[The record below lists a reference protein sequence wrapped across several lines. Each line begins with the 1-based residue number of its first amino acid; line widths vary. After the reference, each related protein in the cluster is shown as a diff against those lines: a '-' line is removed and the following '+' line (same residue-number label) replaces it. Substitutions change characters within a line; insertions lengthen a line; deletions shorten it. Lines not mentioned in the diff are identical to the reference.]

1 MIYKLKITNY
11 DEVFGEK
18 PLFKESQIL
27 SKSGNIYLMDATS
40 DEVIKFLKYYSDQSE
55 IFNPLDYLIKFVC
68 CSTDD
73 IVDYVNDIL
82 YLEDYSIYLTDYYYN
97 TAKQTIDYFTV
108 DWSLME
114 FNKNTYKIQLLTT
127 PTTFGAAETITKTI
141 KPLTSLYGLFT
152 GLNTFTTKNG
162 DSAGFDRFNGDL
174 SKWDTSMITDMSYM
188 FCGSIFLGD
197 ISKWNTSNVTNM
209 EGMFSMNVISIPDDN
224 ETLLQ
229 PYYCGYTHYD
239 NPPYNYRVS
248 TVEKPSTYVDKINII
263 DIANWNTSKVT
274 NMRGMFANSYFYKDL
289 SRWNTSNVTDMSY
302 MFSYLAGNGMSADD
316 NGPNARII
324 GDLSKW
330 NTSNVTNMAFMFTG
344 SKFNSDVSKWD
355 VSNVKDMSCMF
366 KSTRFVGDTSDWD
379 VSNVVSSYDMFA
391 YTHDSSSSD
400 DVNRVLSKW
409 NLLDTNSL
417 ITQKY
422 NIKECIAKNNNAFVI
437 NSLGKTNSPLND
449 EFTQVGLTDTIRKYL
464 NQQSEITED
473 ELKTKM
479 RCNLTKVGSQ
489 YKYFGDTEK
498 PFTKGDTFVF
508 TINGVIVP
516 RDESTE
522 DFSDGRI
529 YDYNVCGIC
538 EYLYSLTSNDSPYLI
553 FRIKTCSDITFENLL
568 LMCID
573 TDSLQEPNNINNSL
587 SYYSNSYRFKNYSI
601 IMLFRD
607 NNLIDPAYIYVDDVM
622 NYVDAVINLHSNTE
636 ANYEYCKKL
645 INLEN
650 VAYDVTPRYYKY
662 TTYDSNNNELLN
674 GTCMVKYC
682 TVIGQKGRNC
692 ITVVLLNG
700 NGSYDV
706 ANKVLFMNNF
716 ADFDSYLYKGI
727 KYMVKDENDTPII
740 ISFGD
745 ATTAPEK
752 LLANNYY
759 DYTIAF
765 RSQEITG
772 ICKATD
778 GNAYYTNIII
788 RSSTASGFIN
798 KTLCI
803 PALINNAESYNLY
816 CYEDNSWNDYGT
828 IKLSLSSD
836 YKILHKSDIQDTS
849 ITEYTIESNVVNID
863 DDTFTDCQNLTKIT
877 ICSQMVLDNLSKTW
891 LGRLP
896 KILSCQI
903 ILSDDITYI
912 TADAFKY
919 SKIYSLTMTDSVT
932 SIGHD
937 AFNRCSNVTAIT
949 LSKSIT
955 AIESWTFVNCNA
967 LLSLDIPESVTTI
980 GDHAFDTRGG
990 LKSITF
996 RRTESIDSSTFISSL
1011 PGATI
1016 IYVPESALE
1025 TYKTAWSAYT
1035 NRIQAIPTSTEN

>member
-1 MIYKLKITNY
+1 MIYKLRITNY

-27 SKSGNIYLMDATS
+27 SKSDNIYLMDAAS
-40 DEVIKFLKYYSDQSE
+40 NEVINFLDYYSQQSE

-82 YLEDYSIYLTDYYYN
+82 HLENYSIYLTDYYYY
-97 TAKQTIDYFTV
+97 TATSTIDYFTV

-114 FNKNTYKIQLLTT
+114 FNKNTYKIQILTT
-127 PTTFGAAETITKTI
+127 PTTFGAAETITKPITKTI

-209 EGMFSMNVISIPDDN
+209 EGMFSMNVISIPGDN

-239 NPPYNYRVS
+239 NPPYNYSVS

-302 MFSYLAGNGMSADD
+302 MFSYLNNNGMSADD

-330 NTSNVTNMAFMFTG
+330 NTSNVINMAFMFTG

-379 VSNVVSSYDMFA
+379 VSNVVSSYDMF
-391 YTHDSSSSD
+391 THTNDPSSSD

-449 EFTQVGLTDTIRKYL
+449 EFTHVGLTDTIRKYL

-508 TINGVIVP
+508 TMNGVMYS

-522 DFSDGRI
+522 EFNDARI
-529 YDYNVCGIC
+529 YNVCGIC
-538 EYLYSLTSNDSPYLI
+538 EYLYSLTSNDLPFLI

-573 TDSLQEPNNINNSL
+573 TDLLQEPNNINNSL

-607 NNLIDPAYIYVDDVM
+607 NNLIDPVYISISGDS
-622 NYVDAVINLHSNTE
+622 VINLHPNTE

-645 INLEN
+645 INLED
-650 VAYDVTPRYYKY
+650 VAYDVTPQYYKY
-662 TTYDSNNNELLN
+662 TTYDSNDNELLN

-682 TVIGQKGRNC
+682 TLIGQTYINC
-692 ITVVLLNG
+692 IIVVLLNG

-706 ANKVLFMNNF
+706 ANKVLFMNNY
-716 ADFDSYLYKGI
+716 ANFDSYLYKGI

-759 DYTIAF
+759 DYTIAYG
-765 RSQEITG
+765 SQEITG
-772 ICKATD
+772 ICEATD

-788 RSSTASGFIN
+788 RSSTNSGFTN
-798 KTLCI
+798 KVLCI

-816 CYEDNSWNDYGT
+816 CYEYNSWNDYGT
-828 IKLSLSSD
+828 IKLSLNSD

-849 ITEYTIESNVVNID
+849 ITEYTIESDVVSID
-863 DDTFTDCQNLTKIT
+863 DSTFIDCQNLTKIT
-877 ICSQMVLDNLSKTW
+877 ICSQRVLDNLSKTW
-891 LGRLP
+891 LRKLP
-896 KILSCQI
+896 KILSCQV

-912 TADAFKY
+912 AADAFKY
-919 SKIYSLTMTDSVT
+919 SRMYSLTMTDSVT

-937 AFNRCSNVTAIT
+937 AFNSCSNVTAIT

-955 AIESWTFVNCNA
+955 AIESWTFVNCND

-980 GDHAFDTRGG
+980 GNHAFDTRGD

-996 RRTESIDSSTFISSL
+996 RRTEPIDSSTFIGSL
-1011 PGATI
+1011 PSATI

-1025 TYKTAWSAYT
+1025 TYKTAWSAYA

>member
-1 MIYKLKITNY
+1 MIYKLRITNY

-27 SKSGNIYLMDATS
+27 SKSDNIYLMDAAS
-40 DEVIKFLKYYSDQSE
+40 NEVINFLDYYSQQSE

-82 YLEDYSIYLTDYYYN
+82 YLEDYSIYLTDYYY
-97 TAKQTIDYFTV
+97 TANQTIPTIDYFTV

-127 PTTFGAAETITKTI
+127 PITDELAKPITKTITKTI

-209 EGMFSMNVISIPDDN
+209 EGMFSMNVISIPGDN

-239 NPPYNYRVS
+239 NPPYNYSVS
-248 TVEKPSTYVDKINII
+248 TVEKPSTYIDKINII

-302 MFSYLAGNGMSADD
+302 MFSYLNNNGMSADD

-330 NTSNVTNMAFMFTG
+330 NTSNVINMAFMFTG

-379 VSNVVSSYDMFA
+379 VSNVVSSYDMF
-391 YTHDSSSSD
+391 THTNDPSSSD

-449 EFTQVGLTDTIRKYL
+449 EFTHVGLTDTVRKYL

-473 ELKTKM
+473 ELKAKM

-508 TINGVIVP
+508 TINGVITP

-522 DFSDGRI
+522 EFNDARI
-529 YDYNVCGIC
+529 YNVCGIC
-538 EYLYSLTSNDSPYLI
+538 EYLYSLTSNDLPFLI

-573 TDSLQEPNNINNSL
+573 TDLLQEPNNINNSL

-607 NNLIDPAYIYVDDVM
+607 NNLIDPVYISISGDS
-622 NYVDAVINLHSNTE
+622 VINLHPNTE

-645 INLEN
+645 INLED
-650 VAYDVTPRYYKY
+650 VAYDVTPQYYKY
-662 TTYDSNNNELLN
+662 TTYDSNDNELLN

-682 TVIGQKGRNC
+682 TLIGQTYINC
-692 ITVVLLNG
+692 IIVVLLNG

-706 ANKVLFMNNF
+706 ANKVLFMNNY
-716 ADFDSYLYKGI
+716 ANFDSYLYKGI

-759 DYTIAF
+759 DYTIAYG
-765 RSQEITG
+765 SQEITG
-772 ICKATD
+772 ICEATD

-788 RSSTASGFIN
+788 RSSTNSGFTN
-798 KTLCI
+798 KVLCI

-816 CYEDNSWNDYGT
+816 CYEYNSWNDYGT
-828 IKLSLSSD
+828 IKLSLNSD

-849 ITEYTIESNVVNID
+849 ITEYTIESDVVSID
-863 DDTFTDCQNLTKIT
+863 DSTFIDCQNLTKIT
-877 ICSQMVLDNLSKTW
+877 ICSQRVLDNLSKTW

-903 ILSDDITYI
+903 ILSDDITHI
-912 TADAFKY
+912 AADAFKY
-919 SKIYSLTMTDSVT
+919 SRMYSLTMTDSVT

-937 AFNRCSNVTAIT
+937 AFNSCSNVTAIT

-955 AIESWTFVNCNA
+955 AIESWTFVNCND

-980 GDHAFDTRGG
+980 GNHAFDTRGD

-996 RRTESIDSSTFISSL
+996 RRTEPIDSSTFIGSL
-1011 PGATI
+1011 PSATI

-1025 TYKTAWSAYT
+1025 TYKTAWSAYA